1 MRVLDLRAAIALFAC
16 ALASCDCGGVTTSC
30 TSDSECGAGSRC
42 VDGACVPRTDAGPR
56 PDASEPNDASEP
68 TDARPGEDASGPPC
82 AGDGTCP
89 GDARCV
95 AGRCLD
101 YGPGEYDDTCR
112 RVPSPGPVLPQIQC
126 AFEAAPDGDP
136 RPEAVRALH
145 TPLVADLGIRAT
157 PGAPSR
163 PSVVYV
169 ADYGYREGIPRI
181 CDALGVLRVLD
192 GATCRS
198 QAVFADLPLN
208 SPVTPAIGDL
218 DGDGRPEIVAAVT
231 EGGLAAFRVAEDGA
245 ITQAWR
251 ATLGDGSVDLWGSTE
266 CQWGGVALYDLDDDG
281 RPEILFE
288 GAVWDADGVR
298 VTTLPGWSHV
308 GTGTPTP
315 VGDFDGD
322 GRVEAVAGHATW
334 EFDPST
340 RTFAVESGF
349 STTVPAGHVAVADLG
364 DFPGVPGDAPGLPEV
379 VSAGGGVVYVRALS
393 GALIESFPTTTS
405 GGGGPP
411 TIADFDGDGV
421 REIGVAFGGSYEV
434 IDLGEPSRRLW
445 VRPSQDLSSSR
456 TGSSVFDFNADGRAE
471 VVYGDECFVR
481 VYEGATGEV
490 IFSQARFSSTW
501 TENPIVAD
509 ADGDGSAE
517 MVMGASSPCS
527 RPYCPEFD
535 PIFAGLRCDAPEDCP
550 SGACDAG
557 YCRCTDDA
565 GCGATYGCTAP
576 LDGTPGSGNVC
587 RAFHRDCVAGV
598 RVYRDARDRWAAS
611 RTIWNQHA
619 YHVTN
624 VEESGL
630 VPRTSAVRANWA
642 DATLNNFRQN
652 VQGSLGETPGPDLT
666 IQSIVAVC
674 GGPDSTDMR
683 ATICNRGVVFL
694 DAGIQVVFDQ
704 IGEGGARTRLCDLR
718 TTEPVA
724 PGECTTVSCTAPVPA
739 DGDFEATADDEARI
753 GECREANNSARSTAN
768 CLE

>member
-1 MRVLDLRAAIALFAC
+1 M
-16 ALASCDCGGVTTSC
+16 
-30 TSDSECGAGSRC
+30 
-42 VDGACVPRTDAGPR
+42 
-56 PDASEPNDASEP
+56 
-68 TDARPGEDASGPPC
+68 
-82 AGDGTCP
+82 
-89 GDARCV
+89 
-95 AGRCLD
+95 
-101 YGPGEYDDTCR
+101 
-112 RVPSPGPVLPQIQC
+112 
-126 AFEAAPDGDP
+126 
-136 RPEAVRALH
+136 
-145 TPLVADLGIRAT
+145 
-157 PGAPSR
+157 
-163 PSVVYV
+163 
-169 ADYGYREGIPRI
+169 
-181 CDALGVLRVLD
+181 
-192 GATCRS
+192 
-198 QAVFADLPLN
+198 
-208 SPVTPAIGDL
+208 
-218 DGDGRPEIVAAVT
+218 T

-288 GAVWDADGVR
+288 GAVWDAGGVR

-334 EFDPST
+334 DLDPSA
-340 RTFAVESGF
+340 RTFAIESGF

-379 VSAGGGVVYVRALS
+379 VSAGGRRRLRARAHRRADRVVPHHHQRQRWAADHRGLRRRRRARDRRRVR
-393 GALIESFPTTTS
+393 
-405 GGGGPP
+405 
-411 TIADFDGDGV
+411 
-421 REIGVAFGGSYEV
+421 GSYEV

-624 VEESGL
+624 VEESGV

-694 DAGIQVVFDQ
+694 DAGIPGRLRSDRRGRRAHPPLRSAHHRARRARRVHD
-704 IGEGGARTRLCDLR
+704 GELHGARAGRRRLRGHGRRRGAHRRVPRGQQQRAQHGELPRVTPLR
-718 TTEPVA
+718 
-724 PGECTTVSCTAPVPA
+724 
-739 DGDFEATADDEARI
+739 
-753 GECREANNSARSTAN
+753 
-768 CLE
+768 